1 MANWQDELESLL
13 ASFGVALEAPA
24 LDQLRAEDSLNRYLL
39 AQPEQSEPPVEHGVE
54 VIAVQSEVE
63 ATVRQVVSLVRSGS
77 IDSALRE
84 DVAFVL
90 RALTRP
96 DAATSNAAKRY
107 PPRQALN
114 GTLSRRR
121 LCCVSA
127 ASCCGLRRRNDVLV
141 NQFQAIH
148 PIKWQQLTLE
158 SLAWRTLR
166 SPILALR
173 KRRRSVVKMRTREC
187 SVSSHTLLIL
197 VSCSSSSSGDSRQ
210 MSSRSR

>member
-1 MANWQDELESLL
+1 MRYSAALAAEEMEALMANWQDELESLL

-24 LDQLRAEDSLNRYLL
+24 PDQLRAEDSLNRYLL

-96 DAATSNAAKRY
+96 GVVTSNASE
-107 PPRQALN
+107 
-114 GTLSRRR
+114 TI
-121 LCCVSA
+121 SA
-127 ASCCGLRRRNDVLV
+127 ASGLEWNIESAAAVLRFCRIVLRLAQAQRRL
-141 NQFQAIH
+141 
-148 PIKWQQLTLE
+148 
-158 SLAWRTLR
+158 
-166 SPILALR
+166 
-173 KRRRSVVKMRTREC
+173 
-187 SVSSHTLLIL
+187 
-197 VSCSSSSSGDSRQ
+197 G
-210 MSSRSR
+210 

>member
-1 MANWQDELESLL
+1 MEALMAYWQDELEALL

-24 LDQLRAEDSLNRYLL
+24 LDQMRAEDSLNRYLL

-96 DAATSNAAKRY
+96 DVAMTNASDARRAASGAEWSIESAAAVLRFC
-107 PPRQALN
+107 RIVLRLAQAQ
-114 GTLSRRR
+114 RR
-121 LCCVSA
+121 L
-127 ASCCGLRRRNDVLV
+127 G
-141 NQFQAIH
+141 
-148 PIKWQQLTLE
+148 
-158 SLAWRTLR
+158 
-166 SPILALR
+166 
-173 KRRRSVVKMRTREC
+173 
-187 SVSSHTLLIL
+187 
-197 VSCSSSSSGDSRQ
+197 
-210 MSSRSR
+210 

>member
-1 MANWQDELESLL
+1 MWSKACWRRMRYSAALAAEEMEALMANWQDELESLL

-96 DAATSNAAKRY
+96 DAT
-107 PPRQALN
+107 
-114 GTLSRRR
+114 T
-121 LCCVSA
+121 V
-127 ASCCGLRRRNDVLV
+127 
-141 NQFQAIH
+141 
-148 PIKWQQLTLE
+148 E
-158 SLAWRTLR
+158 
-166 SPILALR
+166 
-173 KRRRSVVKMRTREC
+173 MRTREC
-187 SVSSHTLLIL
+187 AVSSHTLLTL
-197 VSCSSSSSGDSRQ
+197 VSCSWSLSGDSRQ
-210 MSSRSR
+210 MSSSLR

>member
-13 ASFGVALEAPA
+13 TSFGVILEAPA
-24 LDQLRAEDSLNRYLL
+24 RQLRAEDSLNRYLL
-39 AQPEQSEPPVEHGVE
+39 AQPDQTEPLIENGIE
-54 VIAVQSEVE
+54 VVAVQSEVE

-96 DAATSNAAKRY
+96 GAVMAMLEKRG
-107 PPRQALN
+107 PPWQAPS
-114 GTLSRRR
+114 GILSRRR
-121 LCCVSA
+121 LSCDSV
-127 ASCCGLRRRNDVLV
+127 ASSSGLRRRNDVLAESAKAMPS
-141 NQFQAIH
+141 QAVATGI
-148 PIKWQQLTLE
+148 
-158 SLAWRTLR
+158 AGWRTLR

-173 KRRRSVVKMRTREC
+173 QRRRGVVEMRTREC
-187 SVSSHTLLIL
+187 AVSSHTLLTL
-197 VSCSSSSSGDSRQ
+197 VSCSSSSFGDSRQ